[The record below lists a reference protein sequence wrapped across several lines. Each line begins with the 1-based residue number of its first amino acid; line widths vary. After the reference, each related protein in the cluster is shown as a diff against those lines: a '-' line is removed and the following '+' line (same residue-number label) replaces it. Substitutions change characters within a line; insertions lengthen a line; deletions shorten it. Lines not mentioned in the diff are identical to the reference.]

1 MKKIF
6 LVALAAA
13 AMMTSCKEAKTEK
26 VTTNAMLNYVMLD
39 RGDPNDPLK

>member
-13 AMMTSCKEAKTEK
+13 AMMASCKEAKTEK
-26 VTTNAMLNYVMLD
+26 VEEIGRAHV
-39 RGDPNDPLK
+39 